1 MQYQWMASFNLRHQ
15 ELAAYSKKSTI
26 SSREI
31 QTAVRLILPGELSKH
46 AISEGTKS
54 VTKVC
59 ILVYHAILNLFIAT
73 VFECR
78 SEVDLPISIVL
89 FSFVFLLY
97 CRRAP
102 VLTDEVDLSTLLFCG
117 IIVLR

>member
-1 MQYQWMASFNLRHQ
+1 M
-15 ELAAYSKKSTI
+15 YSGL
-26 SSREI
+26 SRD
-31 QTAVRLILPGELSKH
+31 
-46 AISEGTKS
+46 
-54 VTKVC
+54 C
-59 ILVYHAILNLFIAT
+59 LNLFIIT

-102 VLTDEVDLSTLLFCG
+102 VLTDEVDLSTLFFCG
-117 IIVLR
+117 IIALR

>member
-1 MQYQWMASFNLRHQ
+1 M
-15 ELAAYSKKSTI
+15 YSGLSRD
-26 SSREI
+26 SS
-31 QTAVRLILPGELSKH
+31 
-46 AISEGTKS
+46 
-54 VTKVC
+54 
-59 ILVYHAILNLFIAT
+59 NLFITT

-78 SEVDLPISIVL
+78 GEVDLPISIVL

-117 IIVLR
+117 IIALR

>member
-1 MQYQWMASFNLRHQ
+1 M
-15 ELAAYSKKSTI
+15 YSGL
-26 SSREI
+26 SRD
-31 QTAVRLILPGELSKH
+31 
-46 AISEGTKS
+46 
-54 VTKVC
+54 C
-59 ILVYHAILNLFIAT
+59 LNLFIIA

-102 VLTDEVDLSTLLFCG
+102 VLTDEVDLSTLFFCG
-117 IIVLR
+117 IIALR